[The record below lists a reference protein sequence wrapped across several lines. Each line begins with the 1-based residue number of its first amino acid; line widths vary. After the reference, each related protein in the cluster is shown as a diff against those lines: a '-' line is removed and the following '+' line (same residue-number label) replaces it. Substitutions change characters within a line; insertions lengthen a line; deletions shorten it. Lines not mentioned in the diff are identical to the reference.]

1 MSAAVEGNNMR
12 KRIIPPPQ
20 ESTRY
25 AAEEWL
31 HLEHI
36 AEIEVTSEDAEH
48 PIEAALRPHQGNGW
62 RAAEPG
68 VQHLRLLFDTPQQ
81 VRRIHLHFI
90 ERATERTQEFALRYS
105 VDNGG
110 SFQEIVR
117 QQWNFSPG
125 GATSEVEDY
134 HVALSG
140 VTTIELMLIPDI
152 SGGNAY
158 ASLTALRLSA

>member
-1 MSAAVEGNNMR
+1 MR

-20 ESTRY
+20 ESTHDTG
-25 AAEEWL
+25 EDWL
-31 HLEHI
+31 QLEHI
-36 AEIEVTSEDAEH
+36 AEIEVTSEDTEH
-48 PIEAALRPHQGNGW
+48 PIEAALQPNQEDGW

-68 VQHLRLLFDTPQQ
+68 VQQLRLLFDTPQQ
-81 VRRIHLHFI
+81 VRRIQLHFM
-90 ERATERTQEFALRYS
+90 ERAIERTQEFVLRYS
-105 VDNGG
+105 VDNGR

-117 QQWNFSPG
+117 QQWNFSHW
-125 GATSEVEDY
+125 GAISEVEDY

-140 VTTIELMLIPDI
+140 VTTIELMIIPDI